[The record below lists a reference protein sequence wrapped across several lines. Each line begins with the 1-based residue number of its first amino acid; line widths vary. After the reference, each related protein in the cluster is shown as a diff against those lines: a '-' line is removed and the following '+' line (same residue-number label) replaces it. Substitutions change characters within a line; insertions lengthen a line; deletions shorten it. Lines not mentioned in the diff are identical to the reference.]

1 MAIYLGF
8 DLGTQGLTAI
18 AIEVEATRRRV
29 VFERSLDFDTEFP
42 RYQTSH
48 GVLPR
53 EDPLVASSS
62 PLLWAEALDRM
73 MTLIAGES
81 GLDRSR
87 IRAVSGSAQQ
97 HGSVYL
103 NATAGATLAGL
114 DPGHPLAA
122 QLVGIFARKVAP
134 IWMDSSTTKQCA
146 EITHSL
152 GGPNA
157 VARLTGSRAFERFTG
172 PQIRKFYEHDP
183 ASYRRTETIH
193 LVSSYLAS
201 LLAGT
206 RASID
211 PGDGAG
217 MNLMDLAR
225 KRWAPAALAATAPDL
240 AAKLPP
246 LSESW
251 AAVGS
256 LSPYWMRRHGFPG
269 AAAIAWSGD
278 NPCSLVGTGLVAE
291 GSMAIS
297 LGTSD
302 TAFALMKDPH
312 PDPSGAGNVFGAPTG
327 DYMGL
332 ICFKNGSLARERVRN
347 HHGMDWAAFSRA
359 LRETRPG
366 NGGTLMLPWF
376 EPEITPS
383 VVHPGV
389 RRFGL
394 DPADGPANVRAV
406 VEAQMMAL
414 ATHAGWMGVRV
425 REIRATGGAA
435 ANREILQVMADVLG
449 AEVRRLKVGNSA
461 CLGAALRAYHADE
474 LSQGRNIPWADVV
487 AGFVEPEA
495 PAIRPD
501 ARLGPLYAELK
512 EIYAACEAHALGEG
526 PDPGPLIEAFRGRFA
541 GTGR

>member
-18 AIEVEATRRRV
+18 AIAVEATRREV

-42 RYQTSH
+42 HYQTRH

-53 EDPLVASSS
+53 EDPLVATSS

-73 MTLIAGES
+73 MALIARES
-81 GLDRSR
+81 DLDLSR

-103 NATAGATLAGL
+103 NATAGAALAGL
-114 DPGHPLAA
+114 DAGRPLAA
-122 QLVGIFARKVAP
+122 QLVGIFSRKVAP
-134 IWMDSSTTKQCA
+134 IWMDSSTTRQCA
-146 EITHSL
+146 EITHAL
-152 GGPNA
+152 GGAEA

-172 PQIRKFYEHDP
+172 PQIRKFHEHDP
-183 ASYRRTETIH
+183 ASYRRTETVH

-206 RASID
+206 RAPIE

-246 LSESW
+246 LSEPW
-251 AAVGS
+251 AVVGS
-256 LSPYWMRRHGFPG
+256 LSPYWMRRHGFP
-269 AAAIAWSGD
+269 AAAVIAWSGD
-278 NPCSLVGTGLVAE
+278 NPCSLVGTGLVTE
-291 GSMAIS
+291 GAMGIS

-302 TAFALMKDPH
+302 TAFALMRDPQ
-312 PDPSGAGNVFGAPTG
+312 PDPSGAGTVFGAPTG

-359 LRETRPG
+359 LRDTRPG
-366 NGGTLMLPWF
+366 NGGALMLPWF
-376 EPEITPS
+376 EPEITPN

-394 DPADGPANVRAV
+394 DPADGPANARAV

-414 ATHAGWMGVRV
+414 ANHAGWMRVRV

-435 ANREILQVMADVLG
+435 ANRAILQVMADVHD
-449 AEVRRLKVGNSA
+449 AEVRQLKVGNSA

-474 LSQGRNIPWADVV
+474 VAQGRHIPWSAVV
-487 AGFVEPEA
+487 AGFVEPEE

-501 ARLGPLYAELK
+501 ARHLPIYKDLK
-512 EIYAACEAHALGEG
+512 EIYAACEAHALGDG
-526 PDPGPLIEAFRGRFA
+526 PDPAPRLAAFRRTFG
-541 GTGR
+541 